1 MIEINI
7 KIEFYG
13 RARMILGLNS
23 FEIKVNEKIT
33 KKELI
38 SLIGK
43 KYPKLIGEII
53 EENKSNLKK
62 SYNIG
67 INGIKNPSENELN
80 LKSNDSILIED
91 QPDGDNFNYRLL
103 NLDMSRFDIATVAN
117 NTFMEIEYSASETD
131 TSSWF
136 ERDSS
141 SILISRTEQIV

>member
-1 MIEINI
+1 MLEEVFQVSEY
-7 KIEFYG
+7 KI
-13 RARMILGLNS
+13 LLD
-23 FEIKVNEKIT
+23 
-33 KKELI
+33 
-38 SLIGK
+38 
-43 KYPKLIGEII
+43 
-53 EENKSNLKK
+53 
-62 SYNIG
+62 
-67 INGIKNPSENELN
+67 
-80 LKSNDSILIED
+80 SNDSILIED